1 MLKNI
6 EKENERLL
14 DSIKNA
20 KFTIKNRNFLLLR
33 KNILGAN
40 LFPNFW
46 KNIHRLYEALKIG
59 QQLHMCRRLT
69 LKQLTKYR
77 NS

>member
-20 KFTIKNRNFLLLR
+20 KFTIKNRQTQ
-33 KNILGAN
+33 K
-40 LFPNFW
+40 
-46 KNIHRLYEALKIG
+46 
-59 QQLHMCRRLT
+59 LT
-69 LKQLTKYR
+69 
-77 NS
+77 